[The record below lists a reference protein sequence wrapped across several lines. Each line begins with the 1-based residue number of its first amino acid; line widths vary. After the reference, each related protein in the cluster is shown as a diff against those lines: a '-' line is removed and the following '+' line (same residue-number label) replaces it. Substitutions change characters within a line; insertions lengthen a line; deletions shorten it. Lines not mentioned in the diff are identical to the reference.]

1 MRNELD
7 LIYREFDSFAVY
19 RLVYDEIDRLNQHY
33 YDNFFNFNR
42 DTPAKR
48 LEGRTE
54 QDLIEAFWIRYE
66 FSLLTKKVGHMEPA
80 EDGLPVARALFGCNT
95 NKEFTEVSN
104 RDDRLYKY
112 NS

>member
-1 MRNELD
+1 MNVRDELE

-54 QDLIEAFWIRYE
+54 
-66 FSLLTKKVGHMEPA
+66 
-80 EDGLPVARALFGCNT
+80 
-95 NKEFTEVSN
+95 
-104 RDDRLYKY
+104 
-112 NS
+112 

>member
-1 MRNELD
+1 
-7 LIYREFDSFAVY
+7 
-19 RLVYDEIDRLNQHY
+19 
-33 YDNFFNFNR
+33 
-42 DTPAKR
+42 
-48 LEGRTE
+48 
-54 QDLIEAFWIRYE
+54 
-66 FSLLTKKVGHMEPA
+66 MEPA